1 MIEPLE
7 KLVEAL
13 CRMPT
18 IGRKSAMR
26 LALYLL
32 ERPQDELDNLSNCI
46 ATIKSRIKTCGQCFN
61 YGEADLC
68 EVCSSPKRDRSII
81 CVVEK
86 PSDVLVFE
94 RSGLY
99 HGMYH
104 VLGGVLSPINGIT
117 ADKLRIA
124 ELRKRLDKENIR
136 ELILGLGA
144 SAEAE
149 TTCLYLA
156 RIFANRGF
164 KISLLARG
172 VPAGTELEYIDQLTL
187 NQALHERNEIS
198 YGSEKQV
205 DLAPP

>member
-7 KLVEAL
+7 NLVEAL
-13 CRMPT
+13 CRLPT

-32 ERPQDELDNLSNCI
+32 ERPQEELTVLADSI
-46 ATIKSRIKTCGQCFN
+46 ATVKAKVKICSRCFN
-61 YGEADLC
+61 YGMSDLC
-68 EVCSSPKRDRSII
+68 NICASPNRDQSIV

-86 PSDVLVFE
+86 PSDIFVFE
-94 RSGLY
+94 KSGVYRGL
-99 HGMYH
+99 YH

-117 ADKLRIA
+117 ADKLRVA
-124 ELRKRLDKENIR
+124 QLRARLDNDNVK

-156 RIFANRGF
+156 RIFANRHF

-187 NQALHERNEIS
+187 NQALHERNEIH
-198 YGSEKQV
+198 YG
-205 DLAPP
+205 DRT

>member
-1 MIEPLE
+1 MVEPLQN
-7 KLVEAL
+7 LVDAL
-13 CRMPT
+13 CRLPT
-18 IGRKSAMR
+18 IGRKSALR

-32 ERPQDELDNLSNCI
+32 ERPQDELDNLSKSI
-46 ATIKSRIKTCGQCFN
+46 ATIRSRIRICTQCFN

-68 EVCSSPKRDRSII
+68 DICSSPKRDPTLI

-94 RSGLY
+94 KSGIYRGL
-99 HGMYH
+99 YH

-124 ELRKRLDKENIR
+124 ELRARLDKGNIS

-156 RIFANRGF
+156 RIFANRKF

-187 NQALHERNEIS
+187 NQALHERTDLS
-198 YGSEKQV
+198 YGGKRE
-205 DLAPP
+205 

>member
-7 KLVEAL
+7 NLVEAL
-13 CRMPT
+13 CRLPT
-18 IGRKSAMR
+18 IGKKTALR

-32 ERPQDELDNLSNCI
+32 ERPQDELNNLSECI
-46 ATIKSRIKTCGQCFN
+46 ETIKSKIKVCKRCFN
-61 YGEADLC
+61 YGTDDLC
-68 EVCSSPKRDRSII
+68 SVCSSTSRDTAVI

-94 RSGLY
+94 KTGMYRGL
-99 HGMYH
+99 YH

-124 ELRKRLDKENIR
+124 ELKARLAGGGVH

-156 RIFANRGF
+156 RIFSDLHL
-164 KISLLARG
+164 KITLLARG
-172 VPAGTELEYIDQLTL
+172 VPAGTELEYIDQITL
-187 NQALHERNEIS
+187 NQALHERVEIS
-198 YGSEKQV
+198 YGEK
-205 DLAPP
+205 DKS

>member
-7 KLVEAL
+7 NLVEAL
-13 CRMPT
+13 CRLPT
-18 IGRKSAMR
+18 IGRKSALR

-32 ERPQDELDNLSNCI
+32 ERPQDELDNLSRTI
-46 ATIKSRIKTCGQCFN
+46 ASIKSRIRTCKRCFN

-68 EVCSSPKRDRSII
+68 DVCSSLKRDPTLL

-94 RSGLY
+94 KSGIFRGL
-99 HGMYH
+99 YH

-117 ADKLRIA
+117 ADKLHIGD
-124 ELRKRLDKENIR
+124 LRTRLDNENIR

-156 RIFANRGF
+156 RIFAKRKF
-164 KISLLARG
+164 KISILARG

-198 YGSEKQV
+198 YGTETGV
-205 DLAPP
+205 EG

>member
-7 KLVEAL
+7 NLVEAL
-13 CRMPT
+13 CRLPT

-26 LALYLL
+26 LALYLF
-32 ERPQDELDNLSNCI
+32 EQPQDELDNLSGCI
-46 ATIKSRIKTCGQCFN
+46 ASIKSRIKICSQCFN
-61 YGEADLC
+61 YGVSDLC
-68 EVCSSPKRDRSII
+68 DICSSAKRERTLL

-86 PSDVLVFE
+86 PADVLVFE
-94 RSGLY
+94 KSGIYRGL
-99 HGMYH
+99 YH

-117 ADKLRIA
+117 ADRLHIA
-124 ELRKRLDKENIR
+124 ELRSRLDKENIK

-144 SAEAE
+144 SAESE

-156 RIFANRGF
+156 RLFANRPF

-198 YGSEKQV
+198 YGEK
-205 DLAPP
+205 DR

>member
-7 KLVEAL
+7 NLVEAL
-13 CRMPT
+13 CRLPT
-18 IGRKSAMR
+18 IGKKTALR

-32 ERPQDELDNLSNCI
+32 ERPQDELNNLSECI
-46 ATIKSRIKTCGQCFN
+46 ATIKSKIMVCRRCFN
-61 YGEADLC
+61 YGTAELC
-68 EVCSSPKRDRSII
+68 SVCSSTSRDTTII

-94 RSGLY
+94 KTGMY
-99 HGMYH
+99 HGLYH

-124 ELRKRLDKENIR
+124 ELKTRLAGGGVN

-156 RIFANRGF
+156 RIFSDLHL
-164 KISLLARG
+164 KITLLARG
-172 VPAGTELEYIDQLTL
+172 VPAGTELEYIDQITL
-187 NQALHERNEIS
+187 NQALHERVEIT
-198 YGSEKQV
+198 YGDKV
-205 DLAPP
+205 DS

>member
-1 MIEPLE
+1 MIQPLE
-7 KLVEAL
+7 NLVEAL
-13 CRMPT
+13 CRLPT
-18 IGRKSAMR
+18 IGRKSALR
-26 LALYLL
+26 LALFLL
-32 ERPQDELDNLSNCI
+32 ERPQDELDNLAQCI
-46 ATIKSRIKTCGQCFN
+46 ATIKSKIVICKQCFN
-61 YGEADLC
+61 YGEAELC
-68 EVCSSPKRDRSII
+68 DICSSVKRDHSLL

-94 RSGLY
+94 KSGTYRGL
-99 HGMYH
+99 YH

-124 ELRKRLDKENIR
+124 ELRNRLDNGDVN

-156 RIFANRGF
+156 RILGNRPL

-172 VPAGTELEYIDQLTL
+172 VPMGTELEYIDQLTL
-187 NQALHERNEIS
+187 SQAMHERTNIT
-198 YGSEKQV
+198 YGDKPH
-205 DLAPP
+205 L

>member
-18 IGRKSAMR
+18 IGRKSALR

-32 ERPQDELDNLSNCI
+32 ERPQDELDNLSSCI

-61 YGEADLC
+61 YGVADLC
-68 EVCSSPKRDRSII
+68 DVCSSPKRDRSII

-117 ADKLRIA
+117 ADRLRIA

-198 YGSEKQV
+198 YGENKV
-205 DLAPP
+205 DG

>member
-1 MIEPLE
+1 MIEPLQN
-7 KLVEAL
+7 LVEAL
-13 CRMPT
+13 CRLPT
-18 IGRKSAMR
+18 IGRKSALR

-32 ERPQDELDNLSNCI
+32 ERPQDELDNLSQCI
-46 ATIKSRIKTCGQCFN
+46 VTLKSRIHICKQCFN

-68 EVCSSPKRDRSII
+68 DICSSPKRDPTLL

-94 RSGLY
+94 KSGIYRGL
-99 HGMYH
+99 YH

-117 ADKLRIA
+117 ADKLHIA
-124 ELRKRLDKENIR
+124 ELRTRLDKGDIG

-156 RIFANRGF
+156 RIFANRKF

-198 YGSEKQV
+198 YGEKN
-205 DLAPP
+205 L

>member
-1 MIEPLE
+1 MIQPLE
-7 KLVEAL
+7 NLVEAL
-13 CRMPT
+13 CRLPT
-18 IGRKSAMR
+18 IGRKSALR

-32 ERPQDELDNLSNCI
+32 ERPQDELDNLSRNI
-46 ATIKSRIKTCGQCFN
+46 ASIKSRIRICKRCFN

-68 EVCSSPKRDRSII
+68 DVCSSPKRDQTLM

-94 RSGLY
+94 KSGIFRGL
-99 HGMYH
+99 YH

-117 ADKLRIA
+117 ADKLHIA
-124 ELRKRLDKENIR
+124 QLRARLDNEDIR

-156 RIFANRGF
+156 RIFAKRKF
-164 KISLLARG
+164 KISILARG

-198 YGSEKQV
+198 YGDKES
-205 DLAPP
+205 

>member
-1 MIEPLE
+1 MIEPLQN
-7 KLVEAL
+7 LVDAL
-13 CRMPT
+13 YRLPT
-18 IGRKSAMR
+18 IGRKSALR

-32 ERPQDELDNLSNCI
+32 ERPQDELDSLSESI
-46 ATIKSRIKTCGQCFN
+46 ATLKSKIHACKQCFN
-61 YGEADLC
+61 YGQADLC
-68 EVCSSPKRDRSII
+68 DICSSPKRDPSLI

-86 PSDVLVFE
+86 PSDILVFE
-94 RSGLY
+94 KSGIYRGL
-99 HGMYH
+99 YH

-124 ELRKRLDKENIR
+124 ELRARLDKGGIA

-156 RIFANRGF
+156 RIFAHRKF

-187 NQALHERNEIS
+187 NQALHERTDLS
-198 YGSEKQV
+198 YGNEKNK
-205 DLAPP
+205 

>member
-1 MIEPLE
+1 MIRPLE
-7 KLVEAL
+7 ELVEAL
-13 CRMPT
+13 CRLPT

-26 LALYLL
+26 LAVHLL
-32 ERPQDELDNLSNCI
+32 EQPQDELDNLSRCI
-46 ATIKSRIKTCGQCFN
+46 ATIKSRIKICTQCFN
-61 YGEADLC
+61 YGESDIC
-68 EVCSSPKRDRSII
+68 DICSSPSRDHSLI

-94 RSGLY
+94 KSGMYRGL
-99 HGMYH
+99 YH

-117 ADKLRIA
+117 ADRLHIAQLRA
-124 ELRKRLDKENIR
+124 RLDKENIR

-149 TTCLYLA
+149 TTCLYCA
-156 RIFANRGF
+156 RIFANRPF

-198 YGSEKQV
+198 YGEKKQQ
-205 DLAPP
+205 

>member
-7 KLVEAL
+7 NLVEAL
-13 CRMPT
+13 CRLPT

-32 ERPQDELDNLSNCI
+32 ERPQEELTVLADSI
-46 ATIKSRIKTCGQCFN
+46 STVKSKVKTCSRCFN
-61 YGEADLC
+61 YGLGDLC
-68 EVCSSPKRDRSII
+68 EICASPKRDQSII

-94 RSGLY
+94 KSGVYRGL
-99 HGMYH
+99 YH

-117 ADKLRIA
+117 ADKLRVK
-124 ELRKRLDKENIR
+124 ELRARLDDHTVR

-144 SAEAE
+144 SAESE

-156 RIFANRGF
+156 RIFGNRNF

-187 NQALHERNEIS
+187 NQALHERNEIH
-198 YGSEKQV
+198 YG
-205 DLAPP
+205 DHP

>member
-1 MIEPLE
+1 MVEPLE
-7 KLVEAL
+7 NLVEAL
-13 CRMPT
+13 CRLPT
-18 IGRKSAMR
+18 IGRKSALR

-32 ERPQDELDNLSNCI
+32 ERPQDELDNLSNRI
-46 ATIKSRIKTCGQCFN
+46 ATIKSRIKICRQCFN
-61 YGEADLC
+61 YGSADLC
-68 EVCSSPKRDRSII
+68 DVCSSAKRDHSLV

-94 RSGLY
+94 KSGMYRGL
-99 HGMYH
+99 YH

-117 ADKLRIA
+117 ADKLHIA
-124 ELRKRLDKENIR
+124 QLRERLDKGNVR

-156 RIFANRGF
+156 RIFAGRTF

-172 VPAGTELEYIDQLTL
+172 VPAGTEIEYLDQLTL
-187 NQALHERNEIS
+187 NQALHERTDLS
-198 YGSEKQV
+198 YGNQETAKEGT
-205 DLAPP
+205 

>member
-7 KLVEAL
+7 NLVEAL
-13 CRMPT
+13 CRLPT
-18 IGRKSAMR
+18 IGRKSALR

-32 ERPQDELDNLSNCI
+32 ERPQEELDNLSQRI
-46 ATIKSRIKTCGQCFN
+46 ATIKAKIKICRQCFN
-61 YGEADLC
+61 YGAADLC
-68 EVCSSPKRDRSII
+68 DICSSVKRDRSLI

-94 RSGLY
+94 KSGMYRGL
-99 HGMYH
+99 YH

-117 ADKLRIA
+117 ADKLHVA
-124 ELRKRLDKENIR
+124 QLRERLDNGNIQ

-156 RIFANRGF
+156 RIFANRKF

-172 VPAGTELEYIDQLTL
+172 VPAGTEIEYLDQLTL

-198 YGSEKQV
+198 YGERKV
-205 DLAPP
+205 DG